1 MSKYSTVKELKN
13 ICKKNKIKGYSK
25 LNKTDLI
32 KKIKSVNK
40 IKGGNIISCHNY
52 DSDSYECNKQHIKK
66 GIQKYDCQFIV
77 HRNKLSQCIRK
88 GHLSKYKN
96 YQIYNVEK
104 QVGNQINEK
113 RIITLPTD
121 IDKKQIQNDLNRY
134 LKGDQIELI
143 INKKPVDSKILKT
156 EKTFV
161 SKIKDGEVMYNILK
175 TIISPGFHNDES
187 VGTFKNKILTKKI
200 FKTLDNLDF
209 IMCNVEIKKIV
220 IEIKNI
226 IYQPNMF
233 KKSLQIKEYMGG
245 NLKCFGS
252 NKLMERPIKNHYVKM
267 EWNSNKDNEI
277 IMSYNTSNNSKFIS
291 LPSTYQ
297 I

>member
-1 MSKYSTVKELKN
+1 MSKYYTVKELKN
-13 ICKKNKIKGYSK
+13 ICKKHKIKGYSK
-25 LNKTDLI
+25 LNKTGLI

-40 IKGGNIISCHNY
+40 IKGGNISCHNY
-52 DSDSYECNKQHIKK
+52 DSDSYECNKERIKK

-77 HRNKLSQCIRK
+77 HKNKLSQCIRK

-96 YQIYNVEK
+96 YQIYNVGK
-104 QVGNQINEK
+104 QVRNQVNEK
-113 RIITLPTD
+113 RIITIPTD
-121 IDKKQIQNDLNRY
+121 VDKKQMQNDLNRY
-134 LKGDQIELI
+134 LKADQIELL

-156 EKTFV
+156 EKTFL
-161 SKIKDGEVMYNILK
+161 SKIKDGEVMYKILK
-175 TIISPGFHNDES
+175 TLLSPGFHNDES

-200 FKTLDNLDF
+200 FQTLDNLDF

-220 IEIKNI
+220 INI
-226 IYQPNMF
+226 QTI

-252 NKLMERPIKNHYVKM
+252 NQLIERAIKNHYVKM
-267 EWNSNKDNEI
+267 EWNSTKENEV
-277 IMSYNTSNNSKFIS
+277 IMSYNKQNQKFIS
-291 LPSTYQ
+291 LPSQ